1 MAVDK
6 EYRSLRIEGM
16 TCTAC
21 AQTVRNF
28 LEGVGGEA
36 VYVDLA
42 KKSVSFRG
50 KENIVPDDVIEAG
63 IERLGYKV
71 IREGNKE
78 SWWTLSR
85 MIWIAATCTLPLL
98 LHHVLH
104 GMGIHIHVLNNGW
117 IQLGLSIPVYII
129 GLVRFGRQ
137 FELAIRTGVANMDVL
152 ILTGSSA
159 AFIYSC
165 IGLGMNDPSM
175 LFFETAAMIITLV
188 LVGQYIEHRTLRSTT
203 SALDA
208 LESMK
213 IEEARLW
220 LGEQHYMSIPANEVR
235 KGDRILVNTGEAIP
249 ADGVVMDGEG
259 ECDEALITG
268 EPHPSIKLKNDTVL
282 AGSTLISGSLVIK
295 ATVDSGETL
304 FQQIIQLV
312 KSANSQRPSIQ
323 RMADKISAWFVPVVL
338 TLSILTYI
346 LGILQFDLPAGKALM
361 NSIAVIVISCPCAM
375 GLATPTALAVGLGRL
390 AKSGIMVKGSD
401 TIERLSTIR
410 DLYFDKTGTI
420 TTGELKVRQIN
431 TAIGKEVMVRQVLF
445 QLETASIHPIAT
457 AIVQYLGKTK
467 ITEAHRIKG
476 IIESAGIGVQGIDSE
491 GRTFRVSRDLDIQ
504 EDGYQVAVYENDTKI
519 AQVRLTDELRQ
530 EAKEVI
536 GWLSKNGYRSTLL
549 SGDATHNVAH
559 IADQVGIPNFH
570 GECLPHEKHQIIK
583 DRQQTTPI
591 AMIGDGINDA
601 PALELASVGIA
612 MSGATPVAI
621 KSAKVA
627 ILRPDL
633 SGLKELIQ
641 VSRLTVKTI
650 NENLFWAFSYNI
662 VAIPIAAM
670 GYLNPMWGALFMAFS
685 DLIVIGNSLRL
696 KYRTFKARK

>member
-1 MAVDK
+1 MTVDK
-6 EYRSLRIEGM
+6 GFRSLHIEGM

-21 AQTVRNF
+21 ARTVRDY

-42 KKSVSFRG
+42 KKSVSFREN
-50 KENIVPDDVIEAG
+50 ENIVPDDVIEAG

-85 MIWIAATCTLPLL
+85 LIWIASFCTLPLL
-98 LHHVLH
+98 VHHVLH
-104 GMGIHIHVLNNGW
+104 VMGIHIHVLNNGW
-117 IQLGLSIPVYII
+117 IQFGLSLPVYII
-129 GLVRFGRQ
+129 GLVRFGRH
-137 FELAIRTGVANMDVL
+137 LGSAIRTGVANMDVL

-159 AFIYSC
+159 AFVYSC
-165 IGLGMNDPSM
+165 IGLVVNDPAM
-175 LFFETAAMIITLV
+175 LFFETASMIITLV

-213 IEEARLW
+213 IEQARLW
-220 LGEQHYMSIPANEVR
+220 MGEQQYMMIPANEVR
-235 KGDRILVNTGEAIP
+235 KGDRIQINTGEAIP
-249 ADGVVMDGEG
+249 ADGIVMDGKG

-268 EPHPSIKLKNDTVL
+268 EPTPSVKLQNDLVL
-282 AGSTLISGSLVIK
+282 AGSTLISGSLVIT
-295 ATVDSGETL
+295 ATVDAGETL

-312 KSANSQRPSIQ
+312 KTANSQRPPIQ

-338 TLSILTYI
+338 VLSVLTCV
-346 LGILQFDLPAGKALM
+346 LGIFLFDLPTGQALM
-361 NSIAVIVISCPCAM
+361 NAIAVIVISCPCAM

-390 AKSGIMVKGSD
+390 AKFGIMVKGSD
-401 TIERLSTIR
+401 TIERLAAIR

-420 TTGELKVRQIN
+420 TTGQLKVRQIN
-431 TAIGKEVMVRQVLF
+431 TAIGKEVLVRQVLF
-445 QLETASIHPIAT
+445 QLETASIHPIAA
-457 AIVQYLGKTK
+457 AIVRYLGNTK
-467 ITEAHRIKG
+467 ITEAHRLKD
-476 IIESAGIGVQGIDSE
+476 IIESAGIGVHGYDTE
-491 GRTFRVSRDLDIQ
+491 GRRYSVSRDLDIQ

-519 AQVRLTDELRQ
+519 AQVKLTDELRQ
-530 EAKEVI
+530 EAKDVI
-536 GWLSKNGYRSTLL
+536 VWLSRNGYRSTLL

-559 IADQVGIPNFH
+559 VASQVGIQNYH
-570 GECLPHEKHQIIK
+570 SECLPHEKHQIIK
-583 DRQQTTPI
+583 ESQQTAPM
-591 AMIGDGINDA
+591 AMIGDGINDS

-612 MSGATPVAI
+612 MAGATPVAI

-633 SGLKELIQ
+633 TGLKELMQ

-670 GYLNPMWGALFMAFS
+670 GFLNPMWGALFMAFS